1 MTKPSRKPDLPFVS
15 LRYPKLVLMPIQRRN
30 NALQRLA
37 KETAWSVKQR
47 YWQVSK
53 DLDTWLSDQVQHGMA
68 NFIAQTAQVCR
79 TIAQRLVDA
88 KAPGLAGRLDAL
100 PTRLFTLPGPAR
112 PSAAIRELGQV
123 HLLGL
128 EQMSL
133 ILPNLL
139 GPELVRWL
147 VKMLRKIADDANVGS
162 CGTMGVITTL
172 DFFQYLFA

>member
-1 MTKPSRKPDLPFVS
+1 
-15 LRYPKLVLMPIQRRN
+15 
-30 NALQRLA
+30 
-37 KETAWSVKQR
+37 
-47 YWQVSK
+47 
-53 DLDTWLSDQVQHGMA
+53 MA